1 MVCVADYSGGAA
13 AAAVVARESAHRH
26 TAVVGTSSAGFEDSK
41 VGFTSTNRIPTGTC
55 KGPTGI
61 HTGKKTPGGA
71 GTHTGHAYR

>member
-26 TAVVGTSSAGFEDSK
+26 TAVVGTSSAGRIQRT
-41 VGFTSTNRIPTGTC
+41 GFLWSC